1 MVDLFLLFLFLA
13 SGAAAGWLCV
23 DLMPDNLLA
32 QVLLQEGIFEE
43 LTTTTDLKGLLSSF
57 GAFFGLLTGFLFQRL
72 RKNLI
77 SKARTMPTDLLIG
90 RSVGLILGLA
100 VANLIIGPLLQ
111 IPLPK
116 EIIFTKPFLA
126 LISNIFFGILGY
138 NLAEVHSRSLLK
150 LFNPNSTEALLIAEG
165 ILTPASAKILDTS
178 VIIDGRISPLLACG
192 LIEGQVIVSQSVI
205 DELQQLADSSKN
217 EKRSKGRRGLKL
229 LTNLRQKYGRRLVV
243 NTTRY
248 EGPGTDDRLLKL
260 TEDTGGTLITADYN
274 LYQVAKVKELKVLN
288 LSELVIALRPDVQ
301 PGEKLT
307 LKIVREGKEESQG
320 IGYLDDGTMVVIEGA
335 RKSIGKRLEVIIT
348 GALQTST
355 GRMIF
360 GQLEKSSPPNKSN
373 TTEATS
379 G

>member
-1 MVDLFLLFLFLA
+1 MDLFLLFLFLA